1 MTGYRRVTA
10 TLFAGAALTLGLAM
24 PTAALASDY
33 TSPPPSVKPE
43 ALGTQFQAPEPADT
57 KGETLP
63 FTGTDVAEMTL
74 IGAGA
79 VLVGAVAVRRG
90 RRSAL
95 PA

>member
-1 MTGYRRVTA
+1 MTGYKRMTA
-10 TLFAGAALTLGLAM
+10 AVFAGAVLTLGLAT

-33 TSPPPSVKPE
+33 TSPPPSVSPNVLASQYAK
-43 ALGTQFQAPEPADT
+43 AAVAEP

-63 FTGTDVAEMTL
+63 FTGSDVAEMTL

-79 VLVGAVAVRRG
+79 VLVGVVAVRRG
-90 RRSAL
+90 RRGTT

>member
-1 MTGYRRVTA
+1 MTGYKRVTA
-10 TLFAGAALTLGLAM
+10 MLFAGTALSLGLAM

-33 TSPPPSVKPE
+33 TSPPPSVQPN
-43 ALGTQFQAPEPADT
+43 ALGTQYQAPAVAAA
-57 KGETLP
+57 KAETLP

-79 VLVGAVAVRRG
+79 VLAGVVAVRRG
-90 RRSAL
+90 RRSAM